1 MVIAITIVLNVIVT
15 DLNFKIDTTAEKLY
29 SLSAN
34 TEKVT
39 KALKT
44 PVNIY
49 VLEETGKETAGL
61 KEILNKY
68 DKLNSNLT
76 VTYKDPIL
84 YPTFA
89 NAYKK
94 LAVVLLLPVLSL

>member
-1 MVIAITIVLNVIVT
+1 MKKTKSNYLRYGGYATLLTLMVIAITIVLNVIVT

-39 KALKT
+39 KELET

-49 VLEETGKETAGL
+49 VLEETGKETA
-61 KEILNKY
+61 K
-68 DKLNSNLT
+68 
-76 VTYKDPIL
+76 
-84 YPTFA
+84 
-89 NAYKK
+89 
-94 LAVVLLLPVLSL
+94 